1 MNITKLLKPIQKLL
15 PKIGSLKFYLLIAV
29 LAYLVLNYNSL
40 KSMVLGGMQN
50 QSSEKEGDV
59 DVGANNF
66 QPSEPMGQNAGPA
79 EAAGVSSSVNGAQ
92 SNCARQSVNDPKDL
106 LPADE
111 NTEFSKLNPMGSG
124 DLMNVNLLKAGHHI
138 GINTVGTSL
147 RNANL
152 QVRSEPANPRVETG
166 PWNNSTI
173 EADNFRKSLEIGSH

>member
-1 MNITKLLKPIQKLL
+1 MVP
-15 PKIGSLKFYLLIAV
+15 SLTV
-29 LAYLVLNYNSL
+29 LD
-40 KSMVLGGMQN
+40 K
-50 QSSEKEGDV
+50 
-59 DVGANNF
+59 
-66 QPSEPMGQNAGPA
+66 
-79 EAAGVSSSVNGAQ
+79 
-92 SNCARQSVNDPKDL
+92 SVNDPKDL

-166 PWNNSTI
+166 PWNQSTI
-173 EADNFRKSLEIGSH
+173 EGDNFRKTLEIGSH

>member
-1 MNITKLLKPIQKLL
+1 MNIAKLLKPIQKLL
-15 PKIGSLKFYLLIAV
+15 PKVGSLKFYLLIAV
-29 LAYLVLNYNSL
+29 LVYLVLNYNSL

-50 QSSEKEGDV
+50 NEVEKEGDV

-66 QPSEPMGQNAGPA
+66 QPSEPLGQNAGPA
-79 EAAGVSSSVNGAQ
+79 EASGMTSSTSGAE
-92 SNCARQSVNDPKDL
+92 SNCARQTVSDPKDL

-152 QVRSEPANPRVETG
+152 QLRSEPANPRMDTG
-166 PWNNSTI
+166 PWNNTTI
-173 EADNFRKSLEIGSH
+173 EADNFRKHLEIGSN